1 MEKTVTIKQKPTP
14 DTGLVTVAELYGD
27 LDLEAGHKDP
37 LTTLLNQKPHL
48 TWEKR
53 HPMTPTLRYLPIER
67 IEWLLTAIFKRW
79 HVEIK
84 ETQLIAN
91 SVVVTV
97 RLHYWNAQNQCFD
110 FQDGVGAAPIQTN
123 KEAGATDFM
132 QMKTNAIQLAAPA
145 AESYAIKDAA
155 EKIGR
160 IFGRDISRK
169 SEMDYD
175 FFKSDISYWRDKLS
189 AISTTEEL
197 KEFYEAN
204 KGGGESFA
212 EAIKEKKKEIDQNNP
227 K

>member
-1 MEKTVTIKQKPTP
+1 MSDVTVINKKTTK

-27 LDLEAGHKDP
+27 LELEVGHKDP
-37 LTTLLNQKPHL
+37 LTTLLNQKPHPL
-48 TWEKR
+48 WEKR
-53 HPMTPTLRYLPIER
+53 HPMIPTLRYIPIER

-97 RLHYWNAQNQCFD
+97 RLHYWNEKNQCFD
-110 FQDGVGAAPIQTN
+110 FQDGVGAAPIQTD
-123 KEAGATDFM
+123 KDTGAIDFM
-132 QMKTNAIQLAAPA
+132 RMKTNAIQLAAPA

-175 FFKSDISYWRDKLS
+175 FFKSDISYWRDKLTS
-189 AISTTEEL
+189 VNSVEEL
-197 KEFYEAN
+197 KDFYEAN

-212 EAIKEKKKEIDQNNP
+212 EAIKEKKKELDKNNQ
-227 K
+227 